1 MSKSKEKTKASDPTI
16 ATNRKARF
24 LYEILEK
31 VEAGIE
37 LVGTEV
43 KSLRESGASLSEAFA
58 MPKHGELWLLNMRI
72 SPYEPGNRFNHLP
85 ERPRK
90 LLMHRRE
97 IDRMA
102 GQVAQKG
109 LSLVPLRLY
118 FKNRR
123 VKVEIGVCRGKKAH
137 DKRHA
142 IKERD
147 LKRTQEREYRVR

>member
-1 MSKSKEKTKASDPTI
+1 MSAPAKTSEEEKTV

-31 VEAGIE
+31 YEAGIE

-43 KSLRESGASLSEAFA
+43 KSLRAAGANLADSFA
-58 MPKHGELWLLNMRI
+58 MPKGAELFLLNLHI
-72 SPYEPGNRFNHLP
+72 GHYDQGNRFNHMP
-85 ERPRK
+85 TRPRK
-90 LLMHRRE
+90 LLLHRRE
-97 IDRMA
+97 ISRLA
-102 GQVAQKG
+102 GMVSQKG

-123 VKVEIGVCRGKKAH
+123 AKVEIAVCRGKKAH
-137 DKRHA
+137 DKREA

-147 LKRTQEREYRVR
+147 MRRSEDREFRVR

>member
-1 MSKSKEKTKASDPTI
+1 MSKKRDKPKPGEPTI

-24 LYEILEK
+24 LYETLEK

-58 MPKHGELWLLNMRI
+58 MPKQGEMWLINMRI
-72 SPYEPGNRFNHLP
+72 SPYEPGNRFNHVP

-147 LKRTQEREYRVR
+147 LKRTQEREYRLR